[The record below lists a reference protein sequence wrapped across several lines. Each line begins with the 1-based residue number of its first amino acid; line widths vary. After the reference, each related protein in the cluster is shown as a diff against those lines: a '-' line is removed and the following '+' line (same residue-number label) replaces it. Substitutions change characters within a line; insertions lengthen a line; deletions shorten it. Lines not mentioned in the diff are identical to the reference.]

1 MKANKPE
8 IKKKEEEII
17 MTGIIGGNKSLKNNS
32 KIKVA
37 IPNFEMKGKLEHSNT
52 PKKDENQIGI
62 IPSSK
67 NINLEV
73 KKYDLMAG
81 QNIDLKLPNVEIKDA
96 SNDINNNIEI
106 KGLEINKNDEIK
118 MPEVN
123 LNVNANNKNEINIED
138 ENKEKGINIELQN
151 QGINRDL
158 DNKEQN
164 NKLFNININNNIG
177 ENNPSLEDSNIRISH
192 NAKKKGLPMVGSKN
206 TQFKASRIDV
216 GGKLDVNN
224 IDITNKK
231 SVKVGDR
238 IIE

>member
-1 MKANKPE
+1 
-8 IKKKEEEII
+8 
-17 MTGIIGGNKSLKNNS
+17 
-32 KIKVA
+32 
-37 IPNFEMKGKLEHSNT
+37 MKGKLEHSNT